1 MRKTICASVIV
12 LICMSSF
19 ALADTLKVINQ
30 RNEYGGT
37 TNEITLSPT
46 ERSYED
52 GVETSRF
59 HYDSNGKILKKED
72 FYTDQKQ
79 RETGAANIIN
89 YYDNNGKMVKKE
101 EFYTDQ
107 KQRETGIEI
116 SRFYYES
123 NGKIV
128 KIEDYHTDQKQRE
141 TGVANTTNYIGSN
154 GKKVKVEEFYAD
166 QKQQKDGIEA
176 SRFYYDGTGTMVK
189 REDFY
194 PERRQRDV
202 NDFRCLKSIG
212 GKTPLRLQF
221 VFNTDK
227 PDVGYVIYN
236 NGSGPIAVKMIKERE
251 VRRVKGGGPSEYEA
265 QWEEITSD
273 GTGGKYIV
281 VSQGARIYEFRY
293 IRKKDGKQFKFEEDV
308 ESITEKGCKWNKK

>member
-72 FYTDQKQ
+72 FYTNQKQ

-107 KQRETGIEI
+107 KQRETG
-116 SRFYYES
+116 
-123 NGKIV
+123 V
-128 KIEDYHTDQKQRE
+128 
-141 TGVANTTNYIGSN
+141 VNTTYYIGSN

-176 SRFYYDGTGTMVK
+176 SRFYYDGTGKMVK

-194 PERRQRDV
+194 PERRQRDI

-227 PDVGYVIYN
+227 PDVGYVIYK

-273 GTGGKYIV
+273 GTGGKYNV
-281 VSQGARIYEFRY
+281 VSQGARISEFRY

-308 ESITEKGCKWNKK
+308 ESITEKGCKWNEK

>member
-1 MRKTICASVIV
+1 MRKTICALVIV
-12 LICMSSF
+12 LMCMSSF
-19 ALADTLKVINQ
+19 ALADTIKVINQ

-79 RETGAANIIN
+79 RETGVANIIN

-107 KQRETGIEI
+107 KQ
-116 SRFYYES
+116 
-123 NGKIV
+123 
-128 KIEDYHTDQKQRE
+128 
-141 TGVANTTNYIGSN
+141 
-154 GKKVKVEEFYAD
+154 
-166 QKQQKDGIEA
+166 QKDRIEA
-176 SRFYYDGTGTMVK
+176 SRFYYDGTGKMVK

-194 PERRQRDV
+194 PEQRQRDV

-212 GKTPLRLQF
+212 GKTPVRLQF
-221 VFNTDK
+221 VFTAEDK
-227 PDVGYVIYN
+227 PDVGYVIYQKGN
-236 NGSGPIAVKMIKERE
+236 RPIAVKMIKERE

-281 VSQGARIYEFRY
+281 VSQGARINEFRY
-293 IRKKDGKQFKFEEDV
+293 IRKKDGKQFKFEEDL
-308 ESITEKGCKWNKK
+308 EAWAEKGCEWNKK